1 MRIVE
6 QDSASSEESHLF
18 WSDLPG
24 NDAAIAIVAELRP
37 RSDSRP
43 TSGCEMRK
51 FPTVKGYTPSG
62 ETVHP

>member
-18 WSDLPG
+18 WNDLPG

-37 RSDSRP
+37 RSASCLASPRI
-43 TSGCEMRK
+43 
-51 FPTVKGYTPSG
+51 
-62 ETVHP
+62 